1 MRENRCGVIGIINQL
16 LNQPIFD
23 PFFMMNTN
31 LCSSF
36 TIGTGTANTPI
47 QFQFKLLTN
56 QFEIKQLIVT
66 IIVIGGSVATT
77 LIYVSWQKYKA
88 EKRRKKKRKVKN
100 IDSSTFFD

>member
-1 MRENRCGVIGIINQL
+1 IRENRCGVIGINNQL
-16 LNQPIFD
+16 LNQPMFD

-36 TIGTGTANTPI
+36 TIGIDTANTLI

-56 QFEIKQLIVT
+56 KFEIKQLILK
-66 IIVIGGSVATT
+66 IIFISGSVATT
-77 LIYVSWQKYKA
+77 LIYVKWQKYKA
-88 EKRRKKKRKVKN
+88 EKRRKKKRKVKT